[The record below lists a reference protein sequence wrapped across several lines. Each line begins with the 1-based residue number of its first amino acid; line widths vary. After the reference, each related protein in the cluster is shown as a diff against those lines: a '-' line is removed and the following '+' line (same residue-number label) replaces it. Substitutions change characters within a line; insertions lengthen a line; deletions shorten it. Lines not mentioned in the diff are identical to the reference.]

1 MARWSQGTPECAFKV
16 WRPPQESRFLA
27 AGSFSLAAPLPGAA
41 AYLLK
46 VKVCTQISPSFWP
59 RPSPEHPVWDLQTGR
74 ALLSSACTVGAALG
88 SLLLCSPWLWLSE
101 VGVQVLPSQ
110 ECSLLAGFPSQAS
123 GSASPLPALPPCTS
137 RDPRPSRF
145 PNVGQFVSFS
155 VLFCFLFLFKPHH
168 CRCRE
173 VLAFGKG
180 FVLVRLWVPS
190 SGIVPLA
197 RWPTGLGDL
206 PLPPPSPLRGLA

>member
-16 WRPPQESRFLA
+16 WRPPQESHFLA

-74 ALLSSACTVGAALG
+74 ALLSSARTVGAALG

-123 GSASPLPALPPCTS
+123 GSASPLPALPPVHLVTPGLPASQTLGSLSPFQSCSVFFSYLSPITVVAV
-137 RDPRPSRF
+137 RF
-145 PNVGQFVSFS
+145 WLLG
-155 VLFCFLFLFKPHH
+155 
-168 CRCRE
+168 R
-173 VLAFGKG
+173 G
-180 FVLVRLWVPS
+180 S
-190 SGIVPLA
+190 S
-197 RWPTGLGDL
+197 W
-206 PLPPPSPLRGLA
+206 